1 MRTRFYPLEQ
11 RSLLKFV
18 SAALLAGACAACSDS
33 GRFGD
38 NAFTNPFA
46 TASAP
51 AAPKVDRTTTA
62 SIPNRTAPMAPVTS
76 QPLPPPMP
84 RAAVTNPITST
95 PLPSASTIVPQSTP
109 RVASNALRTA
119 SPVGGA
125 ATGWTAA
132 GGTPVTTGAGDTADA
147 LSARYGVPASAILAA
162 NGGQVRPGQQVI
174 IPVYNSSSAAPKAAA
189 AAAPVAPAVQRA
201 TPLTNPIT
209 RPVQPTPTA
218 AAPQQ
223 RPVVVAA
230 AKPAKPEADDD
241 DEDDKPAGRI
251 VAAAPKAGAAPAL
264 APARPIAQA
273 QQPRAV
279 TAQQAKPIRPA
290 TPAPS
295 TQDDDD
301 EEDDKPAKKTAEK
314 PAAPAAQA
322 RTQPRVIPMTPT
334 APERPQVAE
343 VPRQAE
349 PQTTQSIPPTKPQQQ
364 AAAPATPA
372 PAPAPAEAAGD
383 KPEFRWPAR
392 GRVISGFGARGG
404 NGDGIAIAV
413 PEGTPVKA
421 AEGGTV
427 AYSGEELK
435 GYGKMILIRH
445 DNGYVSAYAHNG
457 ELNVKRGDRVSRG
470 QVVAKSGATG
480 NVTSPQLHFEL
491 RRGST
496 PVDPTKYLDN

>member
-1 MRTRFYPLEQ
+1 MRTRFNPLEQ

-38 NAFTNPFA
+38 NAFTNPFS
-46 TASAP
+46 TAAAP

-62 SIPNRTAPMAPVTS
+62 SIPARMAPTSPVTS

-84 RAAVTNPITST
+84 RASVTNPITST
-95 PLPSASTIVPQSTP
+95 PLPSTSSVMPQPTP
-109 RVASNALRTA
+109 RVASAALQKA

-125 ATGWTAA
+125 ATGWTAT

-174 IPVYNSSSAAPKAAA
+174 IPVYNGSSAAPK

-201 TPLTNPIT
+201 TPITNPIT
-209 RPVQPTPTA
+209 RPAQPTPTVTA
-218 AAPQQ
+218 QQQ
-223 RPVVVAA
+223 RPVVMAA
-230 AKPAKPEADDD
+230 PKPAKPEANDDD

-251 VAAAPKAGAAPAL
+251 VAAAPKASAPAL
-264 APARPIAQA
+264 APARPVAQA

-279 TAQQAKPIRPA
+279 TAQQAKPVRPA
-290 TPAPS
+290 APAPS
-295 TQDDDD
+295 TRDDDD
-301 EEDDKPAKKTAEK
+301 EEEDDKPQKQAAK
-314 PAAPAAQA
+314 PAAPVAQA
-322 RTQPRVIPMTPT
+322 RPQAQPRVIPMTP
-334 APERPQVAE
+334 ERPQVAE
-343 VPRQAE
+343 APKQPE
-349 PQTTQSIPPTKPQQQ
+349 PQTTNSIPPARAQQQ
-364 AAAPATPA
+364 AAAPAPA
-372 PAPAPAEAAGD
+372 QTEAAGD

-435 GYGKMILIRH
+435 GYGKMVLIRH